1 MQHEERT
8 VHPGIKWLVALQ
20 LIIGVAPLASLVG
33 LNSAW
38 LLPIWWALSALSIA
52 QLTLLSFW
60 VGMSE
65 RGWLTRL
72 AIAALA
78 TAYVSY
84 WPVMAQCIA
93 SIGTDH
99 DLTQGLLFIEPFLF
113 MFANYAAFVT
123 LISVGFIVMRRRG
136 VTLTRHSQVMDPLT
150 TPHSQYSVFNLLAIM
165 SLCSLVLS
173 LVKVADPEEKLA
185 RFEMVAQVAS
195 YLLVFIIFL
204 INSICAAWATLGPR
218 SPWIRI
224 GVTTGVSWILGIAM
238 AVATGNDSP
247 SWFMFLAASLIP
259 VVSTT
264 FVVLSLLV
272 VRAFG
277 YRLAAKTANPA

>member
-8 VHPGIKWLVALQ
+8 VHPGIKWLVAVQ
-20 LIIGVAPLASLVG
+20 LIVGVAPLASLVG

-72 AIAALA
+72 ALAAIA

-84 WPVMAQCIA
+84 WPVMAQCIS

-113 MFANYAAFVT
+113 MFANYAAFVA
-123 LISVGFIVMRRRG
+123 LISAGFVVMRRRG
-136 VTLTRHSQVMDPLT
+136 MTLASGSQGIAPAT
-150 TPHSQYSVFNLLAIM
+150 SRRSQYSVFHLLVMM

-173 LVKVADPEEKLA
+173 LLKVSHPDEELA
-185 RFEMVAQVAS
+185 RAGTVALVAS
-195 YLLVFIIFL
+195 YILVFIIFL
-204 INSICAAWATLGPR
+204 INSVCAAWATLNP
-218 SPWIRI
+218 SAPWVRI
-224 GVTTGVSWILGIAM
+224 AITISISWVLGIAF
-238 AVATGNDSP
+238 AIASGYGSF
-247 SWFMFLAASLIP
+247 SWWIFLAASLIP

-264 FVVLSLLV
+264 LVVLSLLV
-272 VRAFG
+272 VRACG
-277 YRLAAKTANPA
+277 YRVVQKTTSPA